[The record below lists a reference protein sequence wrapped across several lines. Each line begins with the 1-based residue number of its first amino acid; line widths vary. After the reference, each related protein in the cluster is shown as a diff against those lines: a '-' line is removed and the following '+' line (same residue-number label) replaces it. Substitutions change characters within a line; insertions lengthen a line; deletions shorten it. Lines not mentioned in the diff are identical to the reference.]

1 MASDPTISS
10 LFSDVIGQVTNLFR
24 TEVRLAKAEMREK
37 LEQSM
42 RSAGFIVA
50 GAVLLIGAI
59 YLFLLWLVR
68 VLVAIGV
75 PEQWATLIVALV
87 TAAAGYL
94 VVRKGM
100 ADLSA
105 SNLAPTRSAGSIEK
119 DVDVAKEAVTRD
131 TLSRDTGTRETVR

>member
-105 SNLAPTRSAGSIEK
+105 SNLAPTRSVGSIEK

-131 TLSRDTGTRETVR
+131 TLSRDTVTRETVR